1 MDDNLIATPPKN
13 YINKLFRN
21 ALNPMAVT
29 KASDGT
35 YIEVNEAFTKCM
47 GLRRQEIIG
56 QTSVGCGYITA
67 QQRAV
72 ISDEIK
78 EKGYAQNIELEV
90 RVKNNERRYAL
101 FNSSMIK
108 AGNDGLWLT
117 VVTDISE
124 HRRVM
129 EARQDDILFKSLAAV
144 EGRDVILIHD
154 HQRQPYS
161 SFINEEAKRVL
172 HCRPLNDLL
181 AAPDGR
187 ESAYFHTAAGCYHV
201 KTILTRHGSSG
212 KIILLEPLPYAV
224 STKENPKQHGLTRR
238 QKEVALLTARGYSNK
253 KIAEKLS
260 ISEYTVKDH
269 LKEIFQ
275 IMGVG
280 KRSELCSIMAAWR

>member
-1 MDDNLIATPPKN
+1 MDDNLITTPPKS

-90 RVKNNERRYAL
+90 RIKNNERRYEL

-161 SFINEEAKRVL
+161 SFINEEAKRAL
-172 HCRPLNDLL
+172 HCRPLKELL

-187 ESAYFHTAAGCYHV
+187 ESADFSTAAGCYHV
-201 KTILTRHGSSG
+201 KTILTHHDSSG
-212 KIILLEPLPYAV
+212 KIILLESLPYAV
-224 STKENPKQHGLTRR
+224 STKENLKQHGLTRR

-275 IMGVG
+275 IMGIG